1 MFVPF
6 YPDLPDSRDKETAR
20 QISLI
25 SSRCSIPTC
34 VTLSLMHWVNIPEQG
49 CVPGPGYYCFLTTAL
64 SFTLLCSTSPTFSD
78 MSQEL
83 GTTSTSLNL
92 ENQLADAMMV
102 IQMLMVNIENL
113 TQQVVHL
120 TQNMA
125 LMQANQNLPLTS
137 SPLLYPANGAEE
149 PIYKARRLT
158 TAPPYNNHR

>member
-1 MFVPF
+1 
-6 YPDLPDSRDKETAR
+6 
-20 QISLI
+20 
-25 SSRCSIPTC
+25 
-34 VTLSLMHWVNIPEQG
+34 MHWVNIPEQG

-125 LMQANQNLPLTS
+125 LMQANQNLPPPAPIPQP
-137 SPLLYPANGAEE
+137 SPCNFPLPPSPQYQPLPSPSLLELVQDQAAPHPCLPLHASENQ
-149 PIYKARRLT
+149 RLQ
-158 TAPPYNNHR
+158 PPSPFLKKGMTLNLS